1 MHISGYHGADEDE
14 IMDNIFSRFS
24 KEGRT
29 PSGHKT
35 GQKLLMKDEAKLAAG
50 TVLEAAHKLKPAEVP
65 GWLDA
70 NFEKAWDHFDQN
82 HEGWIRY
89 EETHTF

>member
-1 MHISGYHGADEDE
+1 
-14 IMDNIFSRFS
+14 
-24 KEGRT
+24 
-29 PSGHKT
+29 
-35 GQKLLMKDEAKLAAG
+35 MKDDAKIAAG

-65 GWLDA
+65 GYLDS
-70 NFEKAWDHFDQN
+70 NFESAWNHFDQN